1 MIKRIEKVFSE
12 VTGRDDLNFTE
23 KTRLDKNFD
32 FTSLSFIQLICGL
45 EDEFDIDI
53 DDDEDFELDSATIG
67 GWAQTML
74 DGEAEEGSQFS
85 FENLVIT
92 ILQVDGVR
100 IERLAVEYI
109 PTEDETESDAET
121 DDEY

>member
-53 DDDEDFELDSATIG
+53 PNSTVKKIKTVGDIVKFLEKNID
-67 GWAQTML
+67 
-74 DGEAEEGSQFS
+74 
-85 FENLVIT
+85 
-92 ILQVDGVR
+92 
-100 IERLAVEYI
+100 
-109 PTEDETESDAET
+109 
-121 DDEY
+121 

>member
-12 VTGRDDLNFTE
+12 VTGRDDLEFTE

-53 DDDEDFELDSATIG
+53 PNSAVKKIKTVG
-67 GWAQTML
+67 DVVKFLEKNM
-74 DGEAEEGSQFS
+74 
-85 FENLVIT
+85 
-92 ILQVDGVR
+92 
-100 IERLAVEYI
+100 
-109 PTEDETESDAET
+109 
-121 DDEY
+121 

>member
-23 KTRLDKNFD
+23 KTRLDKNFE

-53 DDDEDFELDSATIG
+53 PNSTVKKIKTVGDIVKFLEKNID
-67 GWAQTML
+67 
-74 DGEAEEGSQFS
+74 
-85 FENLVIT
+85 
-92 ILQVDGVR
+92 
-100 IERLAVEYI
+100 
-109 PTEDETESDAET
+109 
-121 DDEY
+121 

>member
-23 KTRLDKNFD
+23 KTRLDKNFE

-53 DDDEDFELDSATIG
+53 PNSVVKKIKTVGDVVKFLE
-67 GWAQTML
+67 QNM
-74 DGEAEEGSQFS
+74 
-85 FENLVIT
+85 
-92 ILQVDGVR
+92 
-100 IERLAVEYI
+100 
-109 PTEDETESDAET
+109 
-121 DDEY
+121 

>member
-23 KTRLDKNFD
+23 KTRLDKNFE

-53 DDDEDFELDSATIG
+53 PNSVVKKIKTVGDIVKFLEKNMD
-67 GWAQTML
+67 
-74 DGEAEEGSQFS
+74 
-85 FENLVIT
+85 
-92 ILQVDGVR
+92 
-100 IERLAVEYI
+100 
-109 PTEDETESDAET
+109 
-121 DDEY
+121 

>member
-23 KTRLDKNFD
+23 KTRLDKNFE

-53 DDDEDFELDSATIG
+53 PNSTVKKIKTVGDIVKFLEKNMDWF
-67 GWAQTML
+67 
-74 DGEAEEGSQFS
+74 
-85 FENLVIT
+85 
-92 ILQVDGVR
+92 
-100 IERLAVEYI
+100 
-109 PTEDETESDAET
+109 
-121 DDEY
+121 

>member
-23 KTRLDKNFD
+23 KTRLDKNFE

-53 DDDEDFELDSATIG
+53 PNSTVKKIKTVGDIVKFLEKNMD
-67 GWAQTML
+67 
-74 DGEAEEGSQFS
+74 
-85 FENLVIT
+85 
-92 ILQVDGVR
+92 
-100 IERLAVEYI
+100 
-109 PTEDETESDAET
+109 
-121 DDEY
+121 

>member
-53 DDDEDFELDSATIG
+53 PNSAVKKIKTVG
-67 GWAQTML
+67 DVVKFL
-74 DGEAEEGSQFS
+74 
-85 FENLVIT
+85 ENNM
-92 ILQVDGVR
+92 
-100 IERLAVEYI
+100 
-109 PTEDETESDAET
+109 
-121 DDEY
+121 

>member
-23 KTRLDKNFD
+23 KTRLDKNFN

-53 DDDEDFELDSATIG
+53 PNSAVKKIKTVG
-67 GWAQTML
+67 DVVKFLEQNM
-74 DGEAEEGSQFS
+74 
-85 FENLVIT
+85 
-92 ILQVDGVR
+92 
-100 IERLAVEYI
+100 
-109 PTEDETESDAET
+109 
-121 DDEY
+121 

>member
-53 DDDEDFELDSATIG
+53 PNSAVKKMKTVGDVVKFLEKNI
-67 GWAQTML
+67 
-74 DGEAEEGSQFS
+74 
-85 FENLVIT
+85 
-92 ILQVDGVR
+92 
-100 IERLAVEYI
+100 
-109 PTEDETESDAET
+109 
-121 DDEY
+121 